1 MLARSKVELDRLLLE
16 AKLAIPA
23 PRAGFVSRAALI
35 ESALES
41 HRRVVTVTAPSG
53 YGKSSFLAEWAAAE
67 KRGVG
72 WVSLDRFDDDAVKL
86 LTLLASAFV
95 RATGGDGRLI
105 ADMRGH
111 GVSALGR
118 AAPRLALALRESRRD
133 FVLMI
138 DDLHELATPAC
149 QDVLSV
155 VIDAIP
161 PGSQIVTASRR
172 EQPHLARLRAAGQ
185 TVEFG
190 ADSLTLDAD
199 GARKIFAEA
208 AVPLTPELADAVT
221 ERTEG
226 WPVGLYLSA
235 VIAHD
240 NAEGTALISGDD
252 RYVADYLYRESLAS
266 LPADVQRF
274 LRCTAVL
281 DEFSGELCDAV
292 LDVLG
297 SQARL
302 RELEGSNVFLIPL
315 DRRREWYRY
324 HPLFRE
330 FLLSELRRVDPG
342 RVAELHVR
350 AAEWYEQ
357 NGSPEKAIEHLLE
370 TPDRTNSVRLVT
382 EHAMATFQAGQM
394 GTVQR
399 WLGEL
404 GPVTVESHPPLG
416 VLAGWIAVM
425 SGQAIEADRL
435 AAMLESASFAPKP
448 FDGSAT
454 FDSSRAMLRA
464 LMCASGP
471 ERAAA
476 DAAFALAQE
485 PSWSPWREQAL
496 CQGGEAELLRG
507 NADAAEA
514 LFAEAAELAR
524 QHDNAGVQALAEAEC
539 ALIAMDRG
547 RWPEGAARVERA
559 LSSVELHRIQ
569 DYAIAVP
576 AVVAAARLALH
587 EGDLSRAER
596 ELTRA
601 MRARPVCTYA
611 APALATR
618 VRLSLAKSYWAIGD
632 HATARHL
639 LREIDDILLHRPA
652 LGALLGSVSA
662 LRDIISSSAAG
673 AGGYSPLTPAELRLL
688 PYLQTHLSIPEI
700 GARLFVSRNTV
711 STEVGSIYRKL
722 GVSSRSEAVDRATS
736 IGLLGS

>member
-1 MLARSKVELDRLLLE
+1 M
-16 AKLAIPA
+16 
-23 PRAGFVSRAALI
+23 
-35 ESALES
+35 
-41 HRRVVTVTAPSG
+41 TVTAPSG

-118 AAPRLALALRESRRD
+118 AAPRLALALRESPRD

-161 PGSQIVTASRR
+161 PGSQIVTASRH

-208 AVPLTPELADAVT
+208 EVPLTPELADAVT

-226 WPVGLYLSA
+226 WPVGLYLAA

-266 LPADVQRF
+266 LPEDVQRF

-281 DEFSGELCDAV
+281 DQFSGELCDAV

-357 NGSPEKAIEHLLE
+357 NGSPAKAIEHLLE
-370 TPDRTNSVRLVT
+370 TPDRTNSVRLVA

-399 WLGEL
+399 WLVEL
-404 GPVTVESHPPLG
+404 GAVTVDSHPPLG

-435 AAMLESASFAPKP
+435 AALLESASFASQP

-454 FDSSRAMLRA
+454 FESSRAMLRA

-476 DAAFALAQE
+476 DAEFALAEE

-539 ALIAMDRG
+539 ALIAMDQG

-559 LSSVELHRIQ
+559 LSAVELHRIQ

-652 LGALLGSVSA
+652 LGALLGSVAA

-722 GVSSRSEAVDRATS
+722 GVSSRSEAVELATS
-736 IGLLGS
+736 IGLLGT